1 MKKILIV
8 LGLMLICNTAVAGT
22 ISFTALSS
30 DSGLSHTWLND
41 SFTTIYNDYNNNI
54 SSSNIADGSIT
65 SDDIVAGANPL
76 IRDYNNIGEYVYSG
90 LTVPTATGLSTT
102 ITAGIAFVA
111 QDSTTALHRVVKGA
125 EARTFTDAQDNYLY
139 LDYAGGYTDSTSS
152 TVPANS
158 IVIAKVTT
166 SGGNITAVEDLRQTE
181 PPGLRV
187 YTDYIAGMVLSRDS
201 ATANKLSIQRG
212 EIELGSAYG
221 KVRRNTVTTDITITA
236 TAGTYYYIFAQDDSD
251 NATDWKLVSGTTTT
265 APTAGDRLIG
275 WCYANASNTISPDSV
290 GAYKG
295 DGSSAPNIV
304 KAIVRTDTVTTST
317 SYTELPGMNR
327 RFYSSGRPVQVSFVA
342 PVLSTG
348 GNKIGFKIVIDNQDM
363 MSTDVTTGGA
373 NDTMIGQMD
382 WLGTLNPGQHTVSIQ
397 WFTTG
402 NEARQLGLTDGP
414 RVMIIEE
421 K

>member
-236 TAGTYYYIFAQDDSD
+236 TAGTYYYVFAQDNPN
-251 NATDWKLVSGTTTT
+251 NATGWKLTSGTTTT
-265 APTAGDRLIG
+265 APAAGDRLIG

-295 DGSSAPNIV
+295 DGNSAPNV
-304 KAIVRTDTVTTST
+304 VSRAVPATTSLDGRT
-317 SYTELPGMNR
+317 VRYVLTEAKMYT
-327 RFYSSGRPVQVSFVA
+327 SGRPVMIHYNAELYDADQNLFDIYLSMDSAHIPNSGQYMVFTAEEDTFHPSKTLYLNNVAKGTHTFELVVSGSA
-342 PVLSTG
+342 VL
-348 GNKIGFKIVIDNQDM
+348 DNLR
-363 MSTDVTTGGA
+363 SA
-373 NDTMIGQMD
+373 N
-382 WLGTLNPGQHTVSIQ
+382 LV
-397 WFTTG
+397 
-402 NEARQLGLTDGP
+402 
-414 RVMIIEE
+414 IEE